1 MGMAISLDPGA
12 RKRRIEEREA
22 ERAKIG
28 PPAQP
33 LRSLSALG
41 ERLIII
47 DDSNSCDRSS
57 AKGLAS
63 CLSYGAHKAVSK
75 KMPRLVGTD
84 RGARIATVYGD

>member
-22 ERAKIG
+22 ERAKIEAEIG

-33 LRSLSALG
+33 LGSLSALS

-47 DDSNSCDRSS
+47 DDELKQLRS
-57 AKGLAS
+57 
-63 CLSYGAHKAVSK
+63 V
-75 KMPRLVGTD
+75 
-84 RGARIATVYGD
+84 